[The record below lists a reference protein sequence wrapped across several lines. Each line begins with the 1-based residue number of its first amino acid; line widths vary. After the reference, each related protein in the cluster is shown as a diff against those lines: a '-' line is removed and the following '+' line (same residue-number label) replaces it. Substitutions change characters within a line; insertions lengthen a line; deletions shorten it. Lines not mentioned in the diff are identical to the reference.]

1 MAKRFLLLLTGL
13 LSPLLADA
21 AGAPPKDAF
30 DLARPEIRGFAAD
43 VAPRVGMT
51 RAQVLALLGKAR
63 TQKSIVEA
71 MSRPAERSVPW
82 YDYRARFLGEA
93 RVTSGVAFWREHRAE
108 LDRVSAERGV
118 PQEYLVAILG
128 VETLYGRQTGR
139 YRVLDALATLS
150 FDYPPRAA
158 FFRSELEQFLM
169 MAQAGEIDPLA
180 ATGSYAGA
188 MGAPQF
194 MPSSFRRWAVDE
206 TGNGKRDLWKDWSDV
221 FASIANYFIENGWRA
236 GEPVMVDASGYNTVD
251 DPLETTVTLKDTVA
265 SLRARGYRFD
275 TTLPQD
281 AATVLV
287 PAELPDAM
295 SWRVGFNNWYVI
307 TRYNRSPLYAMA
319 VHDLATA
326 LRTRM
331 AEVPPSAASP
341 AAASGASR

>member
-1 MAKRFLLLLTGL
+1 MAKRNLLPWLVVLA
-13 LSPLLADA
+13 PLVAVA
-21 AGAPPKDAF
+21 AGPRPRDAF
-30 DLARPEIRGFAAD
+30 DLARPEIRSFAREA
-43 VAPRVGMT
+43 APRVGMT
-51 RAQVLALLGKAR
+51 RTQILALLGKAR
-63 TQKSIVEA
+63 TQNAIIEA
-71 MSRPAERSVPW
+71 MSRPAERSLPW

-93 RVTSGVAFWREHRAE
+93 RVSSGLAFWREHRAE

-158 FFRSELEQFLM
+158 YFRSELEQFLM
-169 MAQAGEIDPLA
+169 MAHAGEIDPLA

-194 MPSSFRRWAVDE
+194 MPSSFRRFAVDE
-206 TGNGKRDLWKDWSDV
+206 TGNGRRDLWKDWSDV
-221 FASIANYFIENGWRA
+221 FASIANYFIENGWRS
-236 GEPVMVDASGYNTVD
+236 GEPVMAESSGHNIVD
-251 DPLETTVTLKDTVA
+251 DPLETTVALGDTVGA
-265 SLRARGYRFD
+265 LRARGYRFD
-275 TTLPQD
+275 TSLPAD
-281 AATVLV
+281 APAVLV

-319 VHDLATA
+319 VHDLATV
-326 LRTRM
+326 LR
-331 AEVPPSAASP
+331 AGFEAAPPAPTAAVTG
-341 AAASGASR
+341 AAP